1 MSTRTRGRERPIAR
15 EAPDTRSRLLAVA
28 TRHFARRGF
37 HGTGLRLVAR
47 QAHTSLGSVRYHF
60 GDKAGLYRAVLAEG
74 LAVLR
79 ATATP
84 REPSRDELWPT
95 LFALARE
102 MCTSPD
108 TARLFLRAA
117 LDPPDL
123 VGDEVRAL
131 VAGLADVIEG
141 SAGGSHVVVRDPR
154 ILASECLCA
163 AAATSLLHTKVT
175 GLPTVDPKF
184 LALYL
189 LELVTF

>member
-1 MSTRTRGRERPIAR
+1 MPTNRGRERPIAR
-15 EAPDTRSRLLAVA
+15 ATPDTRSRLLVVA

-37 HGTGLRLVAR
+37 HGTGLRIVAR
-47 QAHTSLGSVRYHF
+47 EAHTSLGSVRYHF
-60 GDKAGLYRAVLAEG
+60 GDKAGLYRAVLAERLG
-74 LAVLR
+74 VLR
-79 ATATP
+79 ATVAL
-84 REPSRDELWPT
+84 REPSRDELRPT

-123 VGDEVRAL
+123 AGDEVRVL
-131 VAGLADVIEG
+131 VACLADVIEG

-154 ILASECLCA
+154 TLASECLCVA
-163 AAATSLLHTKVT
+163 AASSLLPTKDT
-175 GLPTVDPKF
+175 DLPPLDPES

-189 LELVTF
+189 LDLVTF